1 MHILG
6 IDVFFSLSSKKR
18 TNRKLFCKQTAKEMT
33 HLFKLAQD
41 LLRWITNMRLMLML
55 HCHFGFQFRFQNCP
69 QNWPGQKLHWYK
81 SVKAHP
87 GFSEPHDN
95 YCLMSYSLMRCDM
108 HCIITSCSSSTLY
121 SVNLLKGGI
130 GVRQQIST
138 LKKRSTGMEWFV
150 KSSPKSLPARKTH
163 HHHHP
168 HHHRHHQWVRWSSL
182 LLWVISEDRGNKE
195 KHKPLL
201 WPYP

>member
-6 IDVFFSLSSKKR
+6 VDVFFFSLSSKKR

-33 HLFKLAQD
+33 HLFKLVQD

-95 YCLMSYSLMRCDM
+95 YFLLLIVLCAVI
-108 HCIITSCSSSTLY
+108 CI
-121 SVNLLKGGI
+121 V
-130 GVRQQIST
+130 
-138 LKKRSTGMEWFV
+138 
-150 KSSPKSLPARKTH
+150 SSPHAA
-163 HHHHP
+163 
-168 HHHRHHQWVRWSSL
+168 V
-182 LLWVISEDRGNKE
+182 
-195 KHKPLL
+195 PLFTQ
-201 WPYP
+201 